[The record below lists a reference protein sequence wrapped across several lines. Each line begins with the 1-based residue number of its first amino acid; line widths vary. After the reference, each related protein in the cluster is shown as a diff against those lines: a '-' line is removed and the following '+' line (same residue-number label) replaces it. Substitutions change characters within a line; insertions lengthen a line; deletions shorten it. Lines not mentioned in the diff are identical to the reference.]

1 MVTIINYTN
10 LVVVKDYLNMLEEP
24 KMPDNTGWETYSNL
38 VIQQL
43 EILANGIDA
52 LRLELQDVK
61 NQLTELKAREDR
73 VQELKAWKE
82 KIDDVVSPTQMKVTL
97 KDIEELK
104 MFKTKAVTVFAVV
117 QFIMAG
123 VLAFMGLS

>member
-1 MVTIINYTN
+1 
-10 LVVVKDYLNMLEEP
+10 
-24 KMPDNTGWETYSNL
+24 MPDNNGWETYSTL

-52 LRLELQDVK
+52 LRIELQDVK